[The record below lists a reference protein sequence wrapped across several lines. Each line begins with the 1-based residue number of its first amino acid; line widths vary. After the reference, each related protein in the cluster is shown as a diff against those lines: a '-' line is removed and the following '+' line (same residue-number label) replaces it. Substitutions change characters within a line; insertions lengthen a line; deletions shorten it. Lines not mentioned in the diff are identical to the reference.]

1 MQAATTSWCVL
12 GYRVIL
18 PLVGARS
25 IREPERAPR
34 KAITHHEVVAARVG
48 RPSGRTRFYPLFA
61 AASKNTSGAFQL
73 IAISFIE

>member
-1 MQAATTSWCVL
+1 MVCLGLRAVL
-12 GYRVIL
+12 L
-18 PLVGARS
+18 LVGTDFV
-25 IREPERAPR
+25 REPERAPR